1 MIFHIH
7 KIDYCPSNLAGEIDY
22 IPGLN
27 CAISVTDT
35 PWQPLMIAG
44 LAQLE
49 ETEERENG
57 LPKFTSKLTAKLCS
71 GRVLQTYKS
80 PLLYRLTTASGHKLL
95 LGLPRQPYPM
105 TIQNVSVPKSA
116 AEPSFVS
123 LDVSLT
129 ADFPILSLYE

>member
-7 KIDYCPSNLAGEIDY
+7 KIDYCPSHLAGEIHYLPD
-22 IPGLN
+22 IES
-27 CAISVTDT
+27 AISETDT
-35 PWQPLMIAG
+35 PWQPLLIAG

-57 LPKFTSKLTAKLCS
+57 LPKFTAKLTAKLCS
-71 GRVLQTYKS
+71 GRMLQTYKS
-80 PLLYRLTTASGHKLL
+80 PLIYRLTTAAGHKLL
-95 LGLPRQPYPM
+95 LGLPRHPYPM
-105 TIQNVSVPKSA
+105 TVQNVSVPKSA

-123 LDVSLT
+123 LEVSLT

>member
-7 KIDYCPSNLAGEIDY
+7 KIDYCPANLAGEINY
-22 IPGLN
+22 LPETES
-27 CAISVTDT
+27 AISATGT
-35 PWQPLMIAG
+35 PWIPLLIAG

-49 ETEERENG
+49 VTEERENG
-57 LPKFTSKLTAKLCS
+57 LPKFTDKLTAKLCS
-71 GRVLQTYKS
+71 RRLPMGEAS
-80 PLLYRLTTASGHKLL
+80 IYRLTTAAGNKLL

-105 TIQNVSVPKSA
+105 TLQNVTVPKSA

-123 LDVSLT
+123 LEVSLT

>member
-7 KIDYCPSNLAGEIDY
+7 KIDYCPANLAGEIDY
-22 IPGLN
+22 IPILN

-35 PWQPLMIAG
+35 PWQPILIAG

-57 LPKFTSKLTAKLCS
+57 LPKFTAKLTAKLCS
-71 GRVLQTYKS
+71 ERL
-80 PLLYRLTTASGHKLL
+80 PLGEASIYRLTTAAGHKLL

-105 TIQNVSVPKSA
+105 TFQNVSVPKSA
-116 AEPSFVS
+116 AEPSYVS
-123 LDVSLT
+123 LEVSLT
-129 ADFPILSLYE
+129 SDFPILSLYE

>member
-7 KIDYCPSNLAGEIDY
+7 KIDYCPANMAGEINY
-22 IPGLN
+22 LPETES
-27 CAISVTDT
+27 AIAATGT
-35 PWQPLMIAG
+35 PWTPLLIAG

-49 ETEERENG
+49 VTEERENS
-57 LPKFTSKLTAKLCS
+57 LPKFTAKLTAKLCS
-71 GRVLQTYKS
+71 ERLLLTYAS

-105 TIQNVSVPKSA
+105 TVQNVIVPKSA

-123 LDVSLT
+123 LEVSLT